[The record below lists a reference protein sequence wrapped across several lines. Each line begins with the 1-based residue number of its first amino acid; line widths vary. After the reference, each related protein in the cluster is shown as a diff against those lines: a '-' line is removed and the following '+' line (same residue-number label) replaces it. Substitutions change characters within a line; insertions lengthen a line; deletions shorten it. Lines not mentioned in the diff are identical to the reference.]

1 MNIVK
6 ENLCVNVQTVFLSYL
21 MRKCLSLRM
30 RQIMSFLV
38 LLLILLLA
46 SVNDIYGAKKV
57 VVFHT
62 KEQIDGTDTTLV
74 NSFVTLRIKGEG
86 SFYND
91 GYYKV
96 LHDGVLRVETS
107 LGVFLRLNLNV
118 GAKTMER

>member
-1 MNIVK
+1 
-6 ENLCVNVQTVFLSYL
+6 
-21 MRKCLSLRM
+21 
-30 RQIMSFLV
+30 MSFLV
-38 LLLILLLA
+38 LLLILL
-46 SVNDIYGAKKV
+46 STSINNVYGAKKV

-107 LGVFLRLNLNV
+107 LGVVSKVEFNV

>member
-1 MNIVK
+1 
-6 ENLCVNVQTVFLSYL
+6 
-21 MRKCLSLRM
+21 
-30 RQIMSFLV
+30 MSFLV
-38 LLLILLLA
+38 LLLILL
-46 SVNDIYGAKKV
+46 STSINNVYGAKKV

-107 LGVFLRLNLNV
+107 LGVVSKVEFKCRSKNNGVEYRQVFFRCYLPC
-118 GAKTMER
+118 T